1 MGKILVLYVFHEMNK
16 RVDIFLKKCIF
27 KDDNVDFLVISNG
40 YNENLDLPSYV
51 KVIRRNNVGFD
62 FGGWSEGLLRDELY
76 KKYDYFIFA
85 NSSIVGPFIPDY
97 YKDNWTSIFIN
108 GLNDDIKLY
117 GVTINADKDP
127 LFRSHVQSYLFTMDK
142 SILKFLIDKEI
153 FSLTNIS
160 LTMKDCIENKEVL
173 MSRFIIDNGW
183 NIGAV
188 CNYYNSVDF
197 RFKEKQPHEYD
208 MNFTGDLTYN
218 KYRDKLW
225 NEYQIV
231 FIKGSYFGII

>member
-1 MGKILVLYVFHEMNK
+1 
-16 RVDIFLKKCIF
+16 
-27 KDDNVDFLVISNG
+27 
-40 YNENLDLPSYV
+40 
-51 KVIRRNNVGFD
+51 
-62 FGGWSEGLLRDELY
+62 
-76 KKYDYFIFA
+76 
-85 NSSIVGPFIPDY
+85 
-97 YKDNWTSIFIN
+97 
-108 GLNDDIKLY
+108 
-117 GVTINADKDP
+117 
-127 LFRSHVQSYLFTMDK
+127 
-142 SILKFLIDKEI
+142 
-153 FSLTNIS
+153 
-160 LTMKDCIENKEVL
+160 MKDCIENKEVL